1 MKNCAPVAS
10 AHESGPDRSRIGY
23 RFDWFC

>member
-1 MKNCAPVAS
+1 MKNRAAVAP